1 MYVQK
6 FEDLNKSDIGIAGG
20 KGANLGELTQAGI
33 PVPPGFVVTAE
44 TYEKFMEDSGI
55 NDKVLDI
62 LDQID
67 INDTKALQSAAEEIK
82 AIIIETPIPD
92 DMVMFIKEAYNQ
104 LCQRVGEDDTDVAI
118 RSSATAE
125 DLPEASFAGQQDTFL
140 HVSGDEEVI
149 EYIRKC
155 WASLFEAR
163 AIFYREE
170 NNFEH
175 SKVLIAVVVQKMAI
189 ADKAGVMFTVNPST
203 GEEIALIEGSWG
215 LGEAVVSGDV
225 TPDNYQVDKTNN
237 EIINVTISDKKVMYT
252 NDESGTSVKVNVPE
266 NLRMERVL
274 SDDEL
279 IELTEMGKRV
289 QAHYGE
295 PMDTEWAFE
304 RDNLFLLQARPITTL
319 DGDAPAADDD
329 AGVEGEVLVR
339 GLGASP
345 GIATGN
351 VKIVLD
357 IDELDKIE
365 EGDVMVTTMTTPDM
379 VPAMRRASGI
389 VTDEGGVTC
398 HASIISRELGIPC
411 VVGTGDATKTL
422 KENTGV
428 TLDGK
433 KGLVFEG
440 IKKVEEEAPQA
451 TAVAAEAPILTVT
464 EVKANVSMP
473 EAAERAAAT
482 GADGVGLL
490 RTEHLMLTAG
500 IHPGK
505 FIADGREDELINTI
519 AENVQIV
526 ADAFYPKPVWYRTL
540 DAPTDEFITLE
551 GGENEPEEH
560 NPMLGW
566 RGIRRELDQPEILKC
581 EFKAIKKLHE
591 QGYTNIGIM
600 IPLSQSPSELI
611 QAKALCSE
619 VGLEPHKDVD
629 FGMMVE
635 IPAAALTIEDYLA
648 IGVDFVSLG
657 TNDLT
662 QYTLAVDRNNEFV
675 AKHYTEEH
683 PAVMKLIER
692 TIKKCAE
699 AGVTCSICGQAGS
712 VPHIVEKLVKFGITS
727 VSSNA
732 DAVAEVRKTVA
743 RAEQK
748 IILEAARKRLE

>member
-6 FEDLNKSDIGIAGG
+6 FEDLNKSDIAIAGG

-67 INDTKALQSAAEEIK
+67 INDTKALQAAAEEIK

-440 IKKVEEEAPQA
+440 ITKVEEEAPQA

>member
-1 MYVQK
+1 MSYVEK
-6 FEDLNKSDIGIAGG
+6 FEDLSKSDISMAGG

-33 PVPPGFVVTAE
+33 PVPPGFVVTAQA
-44 TYEKFMEDSGI
+44 YEYFMDEAGI
-55 NDKVLDI
+55 NDKVMGI
-62 LDQID
+62 LEETD
-67 INDTKALQSAAEEIK
+67 INDTKALQAASEEIK
-82 AIIIETPIPD
+82 KIIVESPIPED
-92 DMVMFIKEAYNQ
+92 LVLFIREFYNE

-125 DLPEASFAGQQDTFL
+125 DLPEASFAGQQETYL
-140 HVSGDEEVI
+140 HVSGDDEVI

-175 SKVLIAVVVQKMAI
+175 SKVYIAVVVQKMAN

-215 LGEAVVSGDV
+215 LGESVVSGDV
-225 TPDNYQVDKTNN
+225 TPDNYQVDKKNN
-237 EIINVTISDKKVMYT
+237 EIVNVTISDKKVMYT
-252 NDESGTSVKVNVPE
+252 NDENGTSIKVDVPE
-266 NLRMERVL
+266 DKRKERVL
-274 SDDEL
+274 SDEEL
-279 IELTEMGKRV
+279 IELTEMGKTV

-304 RDNLFLLQARPITTL
+304 KDMLFLLQARPITTL
-319 DGDAPAADDD
+319 GGADEDTDD
-329 AGVEGEVLVR
+329 AASDLGEVLVR

-345 GIATGN
+345 GMAAGK

-357 IDELDKIE
+357 IDELDKIKD
-365 EGDVMVTTMTTPDM
+365 GDIMVTTMTTPDM

-411 VVGTGDATKTL
+411 VVGTGDATTTL
-422 KENTGV
+422 KENSGV

-433 KGLVFEG
+433 KGLVFDG
-440 IKKVEEEAPQA
+440 ITQTKEEA
-451 TAVAAEAPILTVT
+451 TAVAGTVEAAPIITVT

-473 EAAERAAAT
+473 EAAEKAAAT

-490 RTEHLMLTAG
+490 RTEHLMLTSG
-500 IHPGK
+500 VHPGK
-505 FIADGREDELINTI
+505 FIADGREDELIDTI
-519 AENVQIV
+519 ADNVQIV
-526 ADAFYPKPVWYRTL
+526 ADAFYPRPVWYRTL

-551 GGENEPEEH
+551 GGENEPREH

-591 QGYTNIGIM
+591 KGYTNIGIM
-600 IPLSQSPSELI
+600 IPLSQSPEELVK
-611 QAKALCSE
+611 AKALCSE
-619 VGLEPHKDVD
+619 VGFEPHKDVD

-635 IPAAALTIEDYLA
+635 IPAAAIMIDEY
-648 IGVDFVSLG
+648 IKVGIDFVSLG

-692 TIKKCAE
+692 TIRKCAE
-699 AGVTCSICGQAGS
+699 AGVKCSICGQAGS
-712 VPHIVEKLVKFGITS
+712 VPHIVEKLVEFGISS
-727 VSSNA
+727 VSSNTDAIA
-732 DAVAEVRKTVA
+732 DVRKTVA

-748 IILEAARKRLE
+748 IILDAARKRL